1 MLTTAFQHDGP
12 AAVRYPR
19 GRGPGV
25 AVQAELS
32 VLPTGKAQVR
42 REGRSGLV
50 LLAFGTLVA
59 AAERVGEALDATVV
73 NMRWVKPLDEELV
86 LRLAQRH
93 TALVTLEE
101 NAVAG
106 GAGAAVLE
114 CLQAAGFLRPTL
126 ALGLPDRYIDH
137 ASPAESLVDAGLDF
151 ATVHERINSWWQSLP
166 RQGGGEST
174 LRALP

>member
-1 MLTTAFQHDGP
+1 
-12 AAVRYPR
+12 
-19 GRGPGV
+19 
-25 AVQAELS
+25 
-32 VLPTGKAQVR
+32 
-42 REGRSGLV
+42 
-50 LLAFGTLVA
+50 
-59 AAERVGEALDATVV
+59 
-73 NMRWVKPLDEELV
+73 MRCVKPLDEELV

-137 ASPAESLVDAGLDF
+137 ASPAESLVDAGLDLV
-151 ATVHERINSWWQSLP
+151 TVRQRISSWWQSLP

>member
-1 MLTTAFQHDGP
+1 VG
-12 AAVRYPR
+12 
-19 GRGPGV
+19 
-25 AVQAELS
+25 
-32 VLPTGKAQVR
+32 VLPLGKAQVR

-50 LLAFGTLVA
+50 LLAFGTLLA
-59 AAERVGEALDATVV
+59 AAERVGEELDATVV

-101 NAVAG
+101 NALAG

-126 ALGLPDRYIDH
+126 GLGLPDRYIDH
-137 ASPAESLVDAGLDF
+137 ASPAEALTDAGLDLGS
-151 ATVHERINSWWQSLP
+151 VRQRITQWWQSLP
-166 RQGGGEST
+166 GQGNGESS